1 MKRKNKVKIAV
12 ALSLFI
18 VMLTF
23 SVNVSAADE
32 SSATLTPSTA
42 SGMLN
47 LPTQFKATGLV
58 AATVYSVELNDA
70 TYATNLIASTSGELS
85 FSVTPSLAGYNKVE
99 LINSTSDVVATAT
112 INATDL
118 VALIVPMII
127 MLVSITL
134 IFSIVKEIKV

>member
-18 VMLTF
+18 VTLTF

-32 SSATLTPSTA
+32 SSARLTPSTA

-47 LPTQFKATGLV
+47 LPTQFTATGLV
-58 AATVYSVELNDA
+58 ASTVYSVELNDA
-70 TYATNLIASTSGELS
+70 TYSTNLIASTSGELT